1 MNKTWKRQ
9 VFRHTA
15 LYTAI
20 LMFSHTGGGGGAQ
33 AQTQTQTHKYA
44 IVMNGQNLPEVKW
57 GQDYKKLA
65 QKSNE
70 RQFTHTTNFH
80 IKKNV
85 TLSFNN
91 IDEVVAEKKDVVV
104 FGTATYL
111 PPYGKVSGFDADKL
125 KKRGDALGWIKT
137 TKPGLVGYSY
147 EGVTCQNNYNNAS
160 SGCPELIYKT
170 QFSFGQQGLKKKT
183 TGGLD
188 IAEDK
193 SRDNSPIY
201 KLQDYPGL
209 GVSFNLS
216 SESLVKSIKYNK
228 IISSFSEGV
237 TQQNGTQNQH
247 KDKNLVYTTGDY
259 QYKNKYSSRYVGQ
272 NEHSAIA
279 FYLNAK
285 LHLLDKK
292 NIKNIAQGKTVNLGT
307 LKSYVEPTAEWKNK
321 RQNYFQGNWTFED
334 KGTVSV
340 KLKLPEVKAG
350 RCVNKNNP
358 NPNAKAPSPALTAP
372 ALWFGP
378 VQNGK
383 VQMYS
388 ASVST
393 YPDSSSSQIFLQNLS
408 RKDDTSKPGRYSLK
422 PLSTSEIKSKE
433 PNFTGRQ
440 TIIRLDGRVQQI
452 KLGQSNNEVVGF
464 NGNSNNATF
473 GIVSEGSFMPDTSE
487 WKKVLL
493 PWTVRVFA
501 DDSKFKEFNKEEKD
515 NKPKYSQKY
524 RSRDNGKRERN
535 LGDIVNSPIV
545 AVGGYLATSANDGMV
560 HIFKKGNGGDER
572 NYSLKLSYIP
582 GTMPR
587 KDIENK
593 DSTLAKELR
602 AFAEKGYVG
611 DRYGVDG
618 GFVLRQVNLNGKDHV
633 FMFGAMGFGGR
644 GAYALDL
651 TKADGSDPTKASLF
665 DVKDNGNNGNNG
677 NNRVELGYTVGTPQ
691 IGKTHNGKYAA
702 FLASGYATKK
712 IDDPTNK
719 TALYVYDLENNGNLI
734 KKIEVKDGKGGLSS
748 PTLVDKDLDGTVD
761 IAYAGDRGGKMYRFD
776 LSGQSPDQWT
786 VRPIFEGTKP
796 ITSAPAISQLKDKR
810 VVIFG
815 TGSDLSE
822 EDVDNMEEQYIY
834 GIFDDDTATTGTVN
848 FSGSG
853 GGLLEQ
859 VLSRDNDNKTLF
871 LTDYK
876 RSDGSGSKGW
886 VVKLKDGQR
895 VTVKPTVVLR
905 TAFVTIRKYNDGGC
919 GAETAILGINTA
931 DGGKLTKKSARP
943 IVPDANKDVAQYSG
957 HKQTTKGKSI
967 PIGCMQKGNEIVC
980 PNGYVY
986 DKPVNVRY
994 LDEKKTDG
1002 FSTTAD
1008 GDAGGSG
1015 IDPAGKR
1022 SGKNNRCFSQKG
1034 VRTLLMNDLD
1044 SLDITGP
1051 TCGMKRISWRE
1062 VFY

>member
-1 MNKTWKRQ
+1 M
-9 VFRHTA
+9 
-15 LYTAI
+15 
-20 LMFSHTGGGGGAQ
+20 
-33 AQTQTQTHKYA
+33 
-44 IVMNGQNLPEVKW
+44 
-57 GQDYKKLA
+57 
-65 QKSNE
+65 
-70 RQFTHTTNFH
+70 
-80 IKKNV
+80 
-85 TLSFNN
+85 
-91 IDEVVAEKKDVVV
+91 
-104 FGTATYL
+104 
-111 PPYGKVSGFDADKL
+111 
-125 KKRGDALGWIKT
+125 
-137 TKPGLVGYSY
+137 VGYSY

-160 SGCPELIYKT
+160 RGCPELIYKT

-183 TGGLD
+183 NGRLD
-188 IAEDK
+188 IDEDK

-216 SESLVKSIKYNK
+216 SESLVKSVKYNK
-228 IISSFSEGV
+228 IISSFSEDV
-237 TQQNGTQNQH
+237 TQQNGTQSHH

-259 QYKNKYSSRYVGQ
+259 QYKNRYSSRYVGQ
-272 NEHSAIA
+272 DEHSAVA

-307 LKSYVEPTAEWKNK
+307 LKPYVEPTEEWKNK
-321 RQNYFQGNWTFED
+321 RGNHFQGNWTFED
-334 KGTVSV
+334 KGEVSV

-350 RCVNKNNP
+350 RCINANNP
-358 NPNAKAPSPALTAP
+358 NKSTKAPSPALTAP

-383 VQMYS
+383 MEMYS

-393 YPDSSSSQIFLQNLS
+393 YPDSSSSRIFLQNLK
-408 RKDDTSKPGRYSLK
+408 RKNDPNKPGRYSLAD
-422 PLSTSEIKSKE
+422 LSASEIKSKE

-440 TIIRLDGRVQQI
+440 TIIRLDGGVRHIQ
-452 KLGQSNNEVVGF
+452 LDRNNEVTSF
-464 NGNSNNATF
+464 NGDNGTF
-473 GIVSEGSFMPDTSE
+473 GIVKDLGVDPDTNE

-493 PWTVRVFA
+493 PWTVRAFN
-501 DDSKFKEFNKEEKD
+501 DDNQFKTINQQLNQQLNQQKIQ
-515 NKPKYSQKY
+515 YSQKY
-524 RSRDNGKRERN
+524 RIRTKEDDNDKPRD

-545 AVGGYLATSANDGMV
+545 AVGEYLATSANDGMV
-560 HIFKKGNGGDER
+560 HIFKKGNGGDAH

-593 DSTLAKELR
+593 ESTLAKELR
-602 AFAEKGYVG
+602 AFAEKSYVG

-618 GFVLRQVNLNGKDHV
+618 GFVLRQYKDRV

-651 TKADGSDPTKASLF
+651 TKADGSDPTAVSLF
-665 DVKDNGNNGNNG
+665 DVKHDNNGKNSNNS
-677 NNRVELGYTVGTPQ
+677 VQLGYTVGTPQ
-691 IGKTHNGKYAA
+691 IGKTHNDKYAA
-702 FLASGYATKK
+702 FLASGYATKD
-712 IDDPTNK
+712 ITSGDNK
-719 TALYVYDLENNGNLI
+719 TALYVYDLESNNGTLI
-734 KKIEVKDGKGGLSS
+734 RKIEVTGGKGGLSS

-776 LSGQSPDQWT
+776 LSSQSPDQWT

-822 EDVDNMEEQYIY
+822 DDVNSQEIQHVY
-834 GIFDDDTATTGTVN
+834 GIFDNDTNTGVAKDGQGN
-848 FSGSG
+848 
-853 GGLLEQ
+853 GLLEQ
-859 VLSRDNDNKTLF
+859 VLEKDKDGKTLF
-871 LTDYK
+871 LSDYK
-876 RSDGSGSKGW
+876 RSNGSGDKGW
-886 VVKLKDGQR
+886 VVKLEAGQR

-905 TAFVTIRKYNDGGC
+905 TAFVTIHKYTGTDKC

-943 IVPDANKDVAQYSG
+943 IVPDANQAVAQYSG
-957 HKQTTKGKSI
+957 HKKGTNGKSI
-967 PIGCMQKGNEIVC
+967 PIGCMWKNNETVC

-1015 IDPAGKR
+1015 IDPDGKR

-1062 VFY
+1062 VFF

>member
-20 LMFSHTGGGGGAQ
+20 LMFSHTGGGGGQAQ
-33 AQTQTQTHKYA
+33 AQTHKYA

-57 GQDYKKLA
+57 GSAYSSLA
-65 QKSNE
+65 NKSNE
-70 RQFTHTTNFH
+70 RQFTHTSSFV
-80 IKKNV
+80 ISKKNV
-85 TLSFNN
+85 SLSFNN
-91 IDEVVAEKKDVVV
+91 TDEVVAEKKDAVV
-104 FGTATYL
+104 FGAATYL
-111 PPYGKVSGFDADKL
+111 PPYGKVSGFDDKRL
-125 KKRGDALGWIKT
+125 TERKNAVDWIGT

-147 EGVTCQNNYNNAS
+147 QNVTCS
-160 SGCPELIYKT
+160 SGRCPDVSYKT
-170 QFSFGQQGLKKKT
+170 QFTFDNSGLAKKKT
-183 TGGLD
+183 NSKLD
-188 IAEDK
+188 IYEDK
-193 SRDNSPIY
+193 SRDNLSIY
-201 KLQDYPGL
+201 KLQDYPWL

-216 SESLVKSIKYNK
+216 SESTAESKKLKTVL
-228 IISSFSEGV
+228 SSFSEDV
-237 TQQNGTQNQH
+237 TKNNNGQH
-247 KDKNLVYTTGDY
+247 KDKNLVYTTGNGSNRNNTIHQDAHHA
-259 QYKNKYSSRYVGQ
+259 V
-272 NEHSAIA
+272 A

-292 NIKNIAQGKTVNLGT
+292 HITNIAQGRELNLGT
-307 LKSYVEPTAEWKNK
+307 LKPRIEPTAAWKN
-321 RQNYFQGNWTFED
+321 NNSNFFNGTWTFED
-334 KGTVSV
+334 KGEVSV
-340 KLKLPEVKAG
+340 KLKLPQVKAG
-350 RCVNKNNP
+350 RCINANNP
-358 NPNAKAPSPALTAP
+358 NKSTKAPSPALTAP

-383 VQMYS
+383 AEMYS

-393 YPDSSSSQIFLQNLS
+393 YPDSSSSRIFLQNLK
-408 RKDDTSKPGRYSLK
+408 RKTDPGRPGRYSLAT
-422 PLSTSEIKSKE
+422 LNKSDIESRE
-433 PNFTGRQ
+433 PTFTGRQ
-440 TIIRLDGRVQQI
+440 TVIRLDSGVRHIQLDQ
-452 KLGQSNNEVVGF
+452 NNTEVVNF

-473 GIVSEGSFMPDTSE
+473 GIVSEYGLTPDANE

-493 PWTVRVFA
+493 PWTVRGFSNDNEFV
-501 DDSKFKEFNKEEKD
+501 KFNKESD
-515 NKPKYSQKY
+515 KYSQRY
-524 RSRDNGKRERN
+524 RIRENGNNSKRD

-560 HIFKKGNGGDER
+560 HIFKKGNGDAR

-587 KDIENK
+587 KDIESK

-618 GFVLRQVNLNGKDHV
+618 GFVLRQVELSGQKHV

-651 TKADGSDPTKASLF
+651 TKADGNDPTKASLF

-691 IGKTHNGKYAA
+691 IGKTHDGKYAA
-702 FLASGYATKK
+702 FLASGYATKT
-712 IDDPTNK
+712 IDDQQNK
-719 TALYVYDLENNGNLI
+719 TALYVYDLESSGTLI
-734 KKIEVKDGKGGLSS
+734 KKIDVPGGKGGLSS

-776 LSGQSPDQWT
+776 LSSQSPDQWT

-796 ITSAPAISQLKDKR
+796 ITSAPAVSKLKDKR

-822 EDVDNMEEQYIY
+822 EDVDKMDEQYIY
-834 GIFDDDTATTGTVN
+834 GIFDDDTAVTGTVN
-848 FSGSG
+848 FTGTG

-859 VLSRDNDNKTLF
+859 HLTQEDKTLF

-886 VVKLKDGQR
+886 VVKLNGGQR

-943 IVPDANKDVAQYSG
+943 IVPADNTAVAQYSG
-957 HKQTTKGKSI
+957 HKKGTNGKSI
-967 PIGCMQKGNEIVC
+967 PIGCMEKNGGTVC

-1008 GDAGGSG
+1008 GDA
-1015 IDPAGKR
+1015 
-1022 SGKNNRCFSQKG
+1022 
-1034 VRTLLMNDLD
+1034 
-1044 SLDITGP
+1044 
-1051 TCGMKRISWRE
+1051 
-1062 VFY
+1062 